1 MMEQLLQLLPIA
13 STQPDK
19 DEGLVDILKHH
30 IFDAKIHLFGLD
42 LRITKHMVI
51 MWLIAILL
59 IALVLWVARAV
70 RKDESATGGRLSILV
85 QIFIEFIHDDVVE
98 PNFHGESK
106 KWLPFFLT
114 LFFFIMFANLFGL
127 FPGSATI
134 TGNIAVTFTLAL
146 VTFFATQVYGI
157 IKKGFFGYWAHL
169 VPAGVPKALWPLM
182 IVIEFVGIFTK
193 PFALTIRLFA
203 NMIAGHIVILVLL
216 YLTTLTAGKWLQGA
230 IAPLTIAG
238 AVAVNLLEIFIAL
251 LQAYIFAFLS
261 AIFIAEAGSEH

>member
-1 MMEQLLQLLPIA
+1 MMEHILQLLPIA
-13 STQPDK
+13 SAQPDK
-19 DEGLVDILKHH
+19 DEGLVHILRHH

-51 MWLIAILL
+51 MWFIAILL

-85 QIFIEFIHDDVVE
+85 QIFIEFIHDDVVK

-127 FPGSATI
+127 IPGSATI
-134 TGNIAVTFTLAL
+134 TGNVAVTFTLAL
-146 VTFFATQVYGI
+146 VTFFATQIFGM

-169 VPAGVPKALWPLM
+169 VPGGIPKVLWPLM
-182 IVIEFVGIFTK
+182 MLIEFVGLFTK

-216 YLTTLTAGKWLQGA
+216 FLTTEVADKWFLGL
-230 IAPLTIAG
+230 IAPLTIGG
-238 AVAVNLLEIFIAL
+238 AVAVNILEIFIAL

-261 AIFIAEAGSEH
+261 AIFIAEAGVEH